1 MRPYKSFLKEISY
14 FSSVVILTGCASIIK
29 STQFPVATGLAV
41 SANGK
46 LGIIQENDINQSKVF
61 DSYCSG
67 SRQIK
72 DLTIN
77 FTYYAPSKPK
87 GRPLNIVS
95 KQMSEISKKQQ
106 CDQRTILYSM
116 SQKPECRNSGI
127 YINKRQG
134 RSTCSFNDP
143 GYMFLSSTKN
153 SSSFIENLKQTT
165 PHYNS
170 DSRYFL
176 VKDDTGKL
184 SFFNY
189 FSQDSFS
196 ERIYNSP
203 EDTLGD
209 EVKSVY
215 LASLNSL
222 ISNYTILEPL
232 DFQKTTYFDEIEI
245 EKQKRYENKSTEES
259 ICRLS
264 DEYEAESVY
273 INKDD
278 QRESVEAFGID
289 EAGNIDVAKAIYH
302 RPRIWKR
309 YISRFSAIK
318 ESSVSSGVKNVQ
330 VSLDLNNFCRY
341 GRSLE
346 DVTSK

>member
-14 FSSVVILTGCASIIK
+14 FSLIVIFTSCTSMMK
-29 STQFPVATGLAV
+29 KYEYPVATGLSV

-46 LGIIQENDINQSKVF
+46 LGIIQDNDYSKSKVF

-67 SRQIK
+67 SHQIK

-87 GRPLNIVS
+87 GQPLNIVS
-95 KQMSEISKKQQ
+95 KQMSEINKKQQ

-116 SQKPECRNSGI
+116 SQKPECNR
-127 YINKRQG
+127 RQG
-134 RSTCSFNDP
+134 TSTCSFNDR

-153 SSSFIENLKQTT
+153 SSSFVENLKQTT

-170 DSRYFL
+170 DSRYYL
-176 VKDDTGKL
+176 VNDGTGKL
-184 SFFNY
+184 SLFNY

-203 EDTLGD
+203 EDILGD

-222 ISNYTILEPL
+222 ISDYTILEPL
-232 DFQKTTYFDEIEI
+232 DFQKTTYIDEIEI
-245 EKQKRYENKSTEES
+245 EKQKSYENKSTDEGV
-259 ICRLS
+259 CRLS

-273 INKDD
+273 ITKND

-289 EAGNIDVAKAIYH
+289 DAGNIDVAKAIYH

-309 YISRFSAIK
+309 YISRFSTIK
-318 ESSVSSGVKNVQ
+318 ESSVSSGVKNIQ